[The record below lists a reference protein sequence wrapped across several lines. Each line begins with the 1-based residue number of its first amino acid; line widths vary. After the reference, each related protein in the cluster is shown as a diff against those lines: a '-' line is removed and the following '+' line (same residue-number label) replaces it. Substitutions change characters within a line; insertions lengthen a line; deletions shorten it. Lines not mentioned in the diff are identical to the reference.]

1 MDNHNDIVLAG
12 CHHRSKRGRPLLSYT
27 VLSNVR
33 YTILLLLILLPCLP
47 SCSPKIV
54 EKVVYQHDTTTVHH
68 RDSIFRKDSVYV
80 KEWMK
85 GDTVYIDRF
94 RDRYIYK
101 DRWRDSIRV
110 VCDSVAFETIK
121 EVKVEKPLSWW
132 QKARMGAFWWLLAGL
147 AACLGWIFRKQ
158 LLSLFGKLL

>member
-1 MDNHNDIVLAG
+1 MDNKRDIASAG
-12 CHHRSKRGRPLLSYT
+12 CHRKGNRIWGGLHYLHTLIFT
-27 VLSNVR
+27 LF
-33 YTILLLLILLPCLP
+33 LLIILPG
-47 SCSPKIV
+47 CSPKIV
-54 EKVVYQHDTTTVHH
+54 ERIVYQRDTTVVHH
-68 RDSIFRKDSVYV
+68 RDSIIRRDSIYV

-110 VCDSVAFETIK
+110 VRDSVSVEHIK

-132 QKARMGAFWWLLAGL
+132 QKARIGAFWWLIGAVIALLAWVFRKPL
-147 AACLGWIFRKQ
+147 MKCLGLR
-158 LLSLFGKLL
+158 

>member
-1 MDNHNDIVLAG
+1 MDGFNDIVLAG
-12 CHHRSKRGRPLLSYT
+12 CHRKGRGRTLLSYT
-27 VLSNVR
+27 VLSI
-33 YTILLLLILLPCLP
+33 TIFPILLLFLP
-47 SCSPKIV
+47 SCSPRII
-54 EKVVYQHDTTTVHH
+54 EKVVSQRDTTVVHH

-110 VCDSVAFETIK
+110 VRDSVAVETIK
-121 EVKVEKPLSWW
+121 EVKVEQPLSWW
-132 QKARMGAFWWLLAGL
+132 QKARIGSFWWLLAGL
-147 AACLGWIFRKQ
+147 VACLAWIFRKQ
-158 LLSLFGKLL
+158 LFGLII

>member
-1 MDNHNDIVLAG
+1 MDNNNNIVLAG
-12 CHHRSKRGRPLLSYT
+12 CHHRSNLGRTLSYT
-27 VLSNVR
+27 VISIIL
-33 YTILLLLILLPCLP
+33 YPIILLSALP
-47 SCSPKIV
+47 SCSPKII
-54 EKVVYQHDTTTVHH
+54 ERVVYQSDTTVVHH

-80 KEWMK
+80 KEWTK

-110 VCDSVAFETIK
+110 VRDSVAVETIK

-132 QKARMGAFWWLLAGL
+132 QKARIKAFRWILGGLLACL
-147 AACLGWIFRKQ
+147 AWIFRKP
-158 LLSLFGKLL
+158 LLALLKL

>member
-1 MDNHNDIVLAG
+1 MDNHDYIASAG
-12 CHHRSKRGRPLLSYT
+12 CHRKGRGRTLLSYT
-27 VLSNVR
+27 VLSI
-33 YTILLLLILLPCLP
+33 TIFPILLLSVLP

-80 KEWMK
+80 REWTK

-110 VCDSVAFETIK
+110 VRDSVTVQEVK
-121 EVKVEKPLSWW
+121 EVKVEQPLSWW
-132 QKARMGAFWWLLAGL
+132 QKARIGSFWWLLAGL
-147 AACLGWIFRKQ
+147 VACLAWIFRKQ
-158 LLSLFGKLL
+158 LFGLIK

>member
-12 CHHRSKRGRPLLSYT
+12 CHHGSKGRTLLPYT
-27 VLSNVR
+27 VLSI
-33 YTILLLLILLPCLP
+33 TIFPILLLTVLP

-54 EKVVYQHDTTTVHH
+54 ERVVHQTDTTTVHH
-68 RDSIFRKDSVYV
+68 RDSIFHRDSVYV
-80 KEWMK
+80 REWTK
-85 GDTVYIDRF
+85 GDTVYIDLF

-110 VCDSVAFETIK
+110 VRDSVTVQEVK

-132 QKARMGAFWWLLAGL
+132 QKVRIGSFWWLLGSVIALL
-147 AACLGWIFRKQ
+147 AWVFRKPLMKCLGLK
-158 LLSLFGKLL
+158 

>member
-1 MDNHNDIVLAG
+1 MDSFNDIVLAG
-12 CHHRSKRGRPLLSYT
+12 CHHRSKRGRTLLSYT
-27 VLSNVR
+27 VLSI
-33 YTILLLLILLPCLP
+33 TIFPIVLLLFFLP
-47 SCSPKIV
+47 SCSPKII
-54 EKVVYQHDTTTVHH
+54 ERVVYQCDTTVVHH

-110 VCDSVAFETIK
+110 VRDSVTVDRVK

-147 AACLGWIFRKQ
+147 VACLGWIFRKP

>member
-12 CHHRSKRGRPLLSYT
+12 CHHRSNRGRPLLSYT
-27 VLSNVR
+27 VLSSVLF
-33 YTILLLLILLPCLP
+33 TSLLILLLCLP

-110 VCDSVAFETIK
+110 VRDSVAFETIK

-132 QKARMGAFWWLLAGL
+132 QKARIGSFWWLLGSVIALL
-147 AACLGWIFRKQ
+147 AWSFRKPLMKCLGLK
-158 LLSLFGKLL
+158 

>member
-1 MDNHNDIVLAG
+1 MDNHDYIASAG
-12 CHHRSKRGRPLLSYT
+12 CHRKGRGRTLSYT
-27 VLSNVR
+27 VLSI
-33 YTILLLLILLPCLP
+33 TIFPILLLLLTVLP

-54 EKVVYQHDTTTVHH
+54 ERVVYQTDTTVVHH

-80 KEWMK
+80 KEWTK

-110 VCDSVAFETIK
+110 VRDSVAFETIK
-121 EVKVEKPLSWW
+121 EVKVEQPLSRW
-132 QKARMGAFWWLLAGL
+132 KRAKIGAFWWLCGALVAALA
-147 AACLGWIFRKQ
+147 WIFRKP
-158 LLSLFGKLL
+158 LLSLLKF